1 MSVSINEYH
10 PTTMTHP
17 GAFLSDKLEEMSKK
31 PEEFAQEIG
40 ASEAVI
46 LDIVNDKGSITQELA
61 EAFEKALKIP
71 THFWMRGQQMYDECL
86 TRQTEEVNA

>member
-1 MSVSINEYH
+1 MSVSRNEYH

-17 GAFLSDKLEEMSKK
+17 GAFLSDKLEEMSKS

-40 ASEAVI
+40 VDEVVI
-46 LDIVNDKGSITQELA
+46 LDIVHEKGSVTQDLA

-86 TRQTEEVNA
+86 ARQREKMSV

>member
-17 GAFLSDKLEEMSKK
+17 GAFLSDKLEEMGKK

-40 ASEAVI
+40 AFGCVDS
-46 LDIVNDKGSITQELA
+46 KCMTS
-61 EAFEKALKIP
+61 ALPVRPKK
-71 THFWMRGQQMYDECL
+71 
-86 TRQTEEVNA
+86 

>member
-17 GAFLSDKLEEMSKK
+17 GAFLSDKLEEMGKS
-31 PEEFAQEIG
+31 PEEFAQEINVD
-40 ASEAVI
+40 EAVI
-46 LDIVNDKGSITQELA
+46 LDIVNEKGSITQDLA

-71 THFWMRGQQMYDECL
+71 THFWMRGQEMYDECL
-86 TRQTEEVNA
+86 ARQTEEISA